1 MTGLDLD
8 ALAAPIGEDAACGPN
23 LEYDQ
28 AFFDLDILA
37 TRRDEQ
43 QVGDSVLEA
52 EEPDWKA
59 VRRSALELLERSRD
73 LRVVAQ
79 LAKAALNL
87 EGLPG
92 FSESLQLAARL
103 LDEQWDGV
111 HPQLDA
117 EDDNDPTMRI
127 NVVGGFAD
135 PVEIL
140 PKLRHIP
147 LVESRLGSFSLRDVR
162 LALGEEQPHEGES
175 PTSETT
181 LAGAFADADAGAQV
195 ARAEAVIAA
204 LEATNSI
211 LSSFVSNLDAASTP
225 DLDGLSKLLTEMLR
239 AFERFGSAATAGAES
254 DGTESD
260 GPRAGPESSGN
271 GFDASADPSG
281 AAAGTAAPH
290 RQGFSGAVQSRAD
303 VVRALDAICT
313 YYATAEPGS
322 PLPILLQRARRLVE
336 ADFLTIIQDVAPDGY
351 TQAQAMLGVSE
362 TPADDGWG
370 TAGEEE

>member
-1 MTGLDLD
+1 MSGLDLD
-8 ALAAPIGEDAACGPN
+8 ALAAPVGEDAACGPN

-59 VRRSALELLERSRD
+59 VRSSALELLERSRD

-79 LAKAALNL
+79 LAKASLNL

-127 NVVGGFAD
+127 NVVGSFAD
-135 PVEIL
+135 PVEVL
-140 PKLRHIP
+140 PRLRHTP
-147 LVESRLGSFSLRDVR
+147 LVESRLGSFSLRDIR

-175 PTSETT
+175 PASETT
-181 LAGAFADADAGAQV
+181 LAGAFADADASAQV

-204 LEATNSI
+204 LEATNRI
-211 LSSFVSNLDAASTP
+211 LASFTSNLDAASTP
-225 DLDGLSKLLTEMLR
+225 DLDALSKLLTEMLR
-239 AFERFGSAATAGAES
+239 AFERFGSAAAEGGENDGDETGA
-254 DGTESD
+254 
-260 GPRAGPESSGN
+260 ESSGN
-271 GFDASADPSG
+271 GFDASADGQATAS
-281 AAAGTAAPH
+281 GTAAP
-290 RQGFSGAVQSRAD
+290 RQQGFDGAVHSRAD

-362 TPADDGWG
+362 TPVDDGWG
-370 TAGEEE
+370 TADEEE